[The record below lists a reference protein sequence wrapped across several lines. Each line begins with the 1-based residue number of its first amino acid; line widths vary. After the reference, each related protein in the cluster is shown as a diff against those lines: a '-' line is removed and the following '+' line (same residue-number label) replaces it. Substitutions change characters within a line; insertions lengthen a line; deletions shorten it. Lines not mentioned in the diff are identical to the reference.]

1 MSVAG
6 FWQPFLIYS
15 TLTSKLSNRRPLSN
29 KRFLFN
35 KRPSKMLMHHT
46 PFSIKRLLSNRCP
59 SSQLHEKGA
68 NSLQQHS
75 IEVERICISN
85 GLDLILR
92 YL

>member
-1 MSVAG
+1 
-6 FWQPFLIYS
+6 
-15 TLTSKLSNRRPLSN
+15 
-29 KRFLFN
+29 
-35 KRPSKMLMHHT
+35 MLMHHT